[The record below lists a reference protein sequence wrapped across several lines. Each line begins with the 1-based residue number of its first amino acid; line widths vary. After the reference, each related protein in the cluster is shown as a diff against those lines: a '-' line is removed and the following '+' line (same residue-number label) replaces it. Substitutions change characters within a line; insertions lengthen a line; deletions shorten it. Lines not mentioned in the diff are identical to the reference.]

1 MRGWML
7 IQTLFQLSINAN
19 AVLVAMTHELTYLL
33 RNNRTTVLQK
43 KESDRDGM
51 RRMVKKLLKKY
62 KYPPDGMEDA
72 IATVIGQCEMW
83 TDN

>member
-51 RRMVKKLLKKY
+51 RCIVEKLLKKY

-72 IATVIGQCEMW
+72 IATVIGQREIW